1 MLAST
6 INPIPDNPTFS
17 NYSEVL
23 GSAQFPRFMLNS
35 AILSAIGAFGTILVA
50 APAAYAFSRIDFA
63 GRRRLLLGVL
73 ALQMISPLVLAFP
86 LYRYFASLGL
96 LNNLPATG
104 LVYVAVLMPLATWML
119 KGFFDGIPSELDE
132 AAMIDGANRW
142 RGVHARSCCRSRGPG
157 LTAVFVIMA
166 LLAWAEFVIPYI
178 LLTGP
183 SHLPIAVGIL
193 NFQGTYATNATGILA
208 AGSVHRRA
216 AGDPALRGA
225 AALHRRRVHRRRA
238 EGLGRTRGCPRP
250 GGRSA
255 VRVLAR
261 LRRPGRR
268 PSTRPSSRSTASQC
282 CSSRSAVGYMTVS
295 ASGLSGPSAPALRS
309 TGSAT
314 HSPIIGMWPAR
325 KIGHAASSRRARFC
339 AISSG
344 SSPVPER

>member
-1 MLAST
+1 MSRTIAQQERRDDILTYFGLGAVLLFFGAPLVWVVSLSFRDAVEVLAST

-50 APAAYAFSRIDFA
+50 APAAFAFSRIDFA
-63 GRRRLLLGVL
+63 GRRHLLLGVL
-73 ALQMISPLVLAFP
+73 ALQMISPLVLALP

-104 LVYVAVLMPLATWML
+104 LVYVAILMPLATWML
-119 KGFFDGIPSELDE
+119 KGFFDGIPKELDE

-142 RGVHARSCCRSRGPG
+142 RAFVKVVLPIARPG

-208 AGSVHRRA
+208 AGSVIAVLPAILLFVVLQRFIVGA
-216 AGDPALRGA
+216 FIAGALKG
-225 AALHRRRVHRRRA
+225 
-238 EGLGRTRGCPRP
+238 
-250 GGRSA
+250 
-255 VRVLAR
+255 
-261 LRRPGRR
+261 
-268 PSTRPSSRSTASQC
+268 
-282 CSSRSAVGYMTVS
+282 
-295 ASGLSGPSAPALRS
+295 
-309 TGSAT
+309 
-314 HSPIIGMWPAR
+314 
-325 KIGHAASSRRARFC
+325 
-339 AISSG
+339 
-344 SSPVPER
+344 